1 VKLHLGNVDNQRQNS
16 QIKDITVSRKFRR
29 KVPSRGLSGKKTFNK
44 NQFSVMQVSVNKG
57 ADVENSIF
65 SQQSTS
71 KTNLTQRF
79 RKGAFRTGNLS
90 HRKGAKMTESINL
103 VTSSKKR
110 NTSGSKFSRINR
122 FKTRSRM
129 HNSVGGNSV
138 GRRFENL
145 NKKNTSR
152 IIKRDTSEARSVF
165 DSIQVG
171 KLVNFL

>member
-1 VKLHLGNVDNQRQNS
+1 
-16 QIKDITVSRKFRR
+16 
-29 KVPSRGLSGKKTFNK
+29 
-44 NQFSVMQVSVNKG
+44 MQVSVNKG

-71 KTNLTQRF
+71 KTNLSQRF
-79 RKGAFRTGNLS
+79 RRGAFRTGNLS

-103 VTSSKKR
+103 VPSSKQR

-129 HNSVGGNSV
+129 HHSVENTPV

-145 NKKNTSR
+145 KKENNTR
-152 IIKRDTSEARSVF
+152 IVKRDTNQARSVF
-165 DSIQVG
+165 DSIHVG
-171 KLVNFL
+171 K